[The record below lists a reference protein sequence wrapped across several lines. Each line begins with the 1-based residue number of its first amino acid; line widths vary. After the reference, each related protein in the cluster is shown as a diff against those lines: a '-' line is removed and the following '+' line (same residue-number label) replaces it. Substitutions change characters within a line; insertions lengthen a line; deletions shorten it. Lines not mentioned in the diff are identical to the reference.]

1 MKYNIELPF
10 FCGFYETILD
20 PRYMESDEYDDAE
33 GMRNYIEEFGIDF
46 SPEDME
52 IDYPK
57 FKNDVA
63 KYFVKNFKKYIP
75 DWIISME
82 FQEVVSPQF
91 YNFETDRIFV
101 DIETS
106 LDYKDVL
113 LNFIEKHYNKVEEY
127 IKKYHSSRDGY
138 ISFMSNKIED
148 WINDIKNNDNVD
160 HRIISEILKMQFLF
174 DILPDHYDIYSLN
187 DYNEYE
193 IAEELFLDGIWENT
207 YIGEYLYHDKKD
219 YIDRERTTR
228 ENKELLKENNLTV
241 SAVKI

>member
-10 FCGFYETILD
+10 FCGFYETIID
-20 PRYMESDEYDDAE
+20 PRYMESYEYNDAY

-57 FKNDVA
+57 FKNDIA

-75 DWIISME
+75 GWIISME

-106 LDYKDVL
+106 PDYKNIILD
-113 LNFIEKHYNKVEEY
+113 FINKHYDEVEEY

-138 ISFMSNKIED
+138 VSFMSNKIED

-174 DILPDHYDIYSLN
+174 EILPDHYGIYSLK

-193 IAEELFLDGIWENT
+193 IAEELFLDGILENT

-219 YIDRERTTR
+219 YIDRKRTTR

-241 SAVKI
+241 SSC